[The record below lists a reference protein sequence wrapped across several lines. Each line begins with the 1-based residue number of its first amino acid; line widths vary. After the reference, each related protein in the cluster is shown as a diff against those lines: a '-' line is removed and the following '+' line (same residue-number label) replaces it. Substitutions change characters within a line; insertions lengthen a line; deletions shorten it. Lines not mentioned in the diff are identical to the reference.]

1 MQTEVSAATNNNSQ
15 SQTDLGNWTG
25 NWIWRTVQSLAQS
38 PEFSESPRWIAQQ
51 LNISVE
57 KALDA
62 IEGLERLGFMARV
75 EGKLKVTESWKQ
87 ITPAEVPRANLLAH
101 FSKLAPQIITRV
113 KPEDKFTSQ
122 FFLADEEL
130 VAECASKIMQAFK
143 EMNDEAL
150 KRGAKDVYASEIVF
164 AKMTQQGSNGG
175 TR

>member
-1 MQTEVSAATNNNSQ
+1 MQTEISAATKNNSQ
-15 SQTDLGNWTG
+15 RQTDLENWTG
-25 NWIWRTVQSLAQS
+25 NWIWRTVQCLAQS
-38 PEFSESPRWIAQQ
+38 PDFNDSPRWIAQK
-51 LNISVE
+51 LNVSIE

-62 IEGLERLGFMARV
+62 IEGLERLGFIAKV
-75 EGKLKVTESWKQ
+75 DGKLKVLESWKQ
-87 ITPAEVPRANLLAH
+87 ITPADVPPANLLAH

-130 VAECASKIMQAFK
+130 VAECASKIMKAFK

-164 AKMTQQGSNGG
+164 AKMTLQGSNGG
-175 TR
+175 NQ